1 MKKQNEQLTQKPES
15 ERFRPAFANTVLAVV
30 LLFSALSCYDTKRR
44 CYVCNTEEKQKISEF
59 ISNNIKPANN
69 MSDEEMEDV
78 IRQLEETAIKINC
91 RQKLIPATWD
101 GDVIWKDVQKKEDET
116 IFPFIY

>member
-1 MKKQNEQLTQKPES
+1 
-15 ERFRPAFANTVLAVV
+15 
-30 LLFSALSCYDTKRR
+30 
-44 CYVCNTEEKQKISEF
+44 
-59 ISNNIKPANN
+59 

-91 RQKLIPATWD
+91 RQKLIPVTWG